1 MNQESTTPAQPE
13 VALNTESDAA
23 QALLA
28 RWGIKDE
35 SPTDDAS
42 ESEAQAAE
50 ATETTDEQQPESG
63 TADADGDEQE
73 QPEEV
78 EIDVAGDKFKFPKT
92 LAEQAERIQRKV
104 KDLEAG
110 TTKKFQEAAEIRK
123 ALEVEREQV
132 AFVQKLSN
140 EQAELLADRVTAYRE
155 MQALAP
161 EIEASQR
168 VDWRMLPEEDRAR
181 AQWAASRFSYLKAV
195 TENVDAKLSRASAKL
210 ADTEGAVKAAR
221 MQHGLVE
228 LTKLLPTLNDTTKKE
243 LAEYIGSRN
252 LTPEGKEALY
262 DAETIA
268 AWHDAKKYRDLMAK
282 QPGINKRAQAA
293 PPPAV
298 KATASGTKQSMQKA
312 KAQEVSDRLRK
323 TGRTEDA
330 AAVLL
335 ARMRKG

>member
-28 RWGIKDE
+28 RWGVKDE

-42 ESEAQAAE
+42 ESEAQAAD
-50 ATETTDEQQPESG
+50 ATETTDAEQPESG
-63 TADADGDEQE
+63 TADAEGDEQE

-110 TTKKFQEAAEIRK
+110 TTRKFQEAAEIRK

-132 AFVQKLSN
+132 AFVQKLANS
-140 EQAELLADRVTAYRE
+140 QTELLADFRAVQKEVDQLTNIDWNGLSDADPV
-155 MQALAP
+155 QAQKAMARLMSLQNAQQR
-161 EIEASQR
+161 IGSQ
-168 VDWRMLPEEDRAR
+168 L
-181 AQWAASRFSYLKAV
+181 QQASRQMS
-195 TENVDAKLSRASAKL
+195 DAEHSA
-210 ADTEGAVKAAR
+210 KAAR
-221 MQHGLVE
+221 MQHGVIE
-228 LTKLLPTLNDTTKKE
+228 LSKLLPTLNDSTKKE

-252 LTPEGKEALY
+252 LTPEGKDALY